1 MQKVYQFCL
10 VFIFTY
16 KAFANDKKERSSVSV
31 FSTKRFGSLGFYL
44 YLCTKFRQKM
54 KKSVIALLAM
64 TFTALTAN
72 GQASKTVSLKVIE
85 TSDVHGHFFPYDF
98 MEKKP
103 IKGTLVRASS
113 YINKQR
119 QQYGDRL
126 LLIDNGDILQGQ
138 PCVYWSN
145 YVMPENENLA
155 AKVINY
161 MKYDAETVG
170 NHDVEP
176 GQKVYDKWIRE
187 VRCPLLGANIV
198 KARATSMTS
207 TASKASKEDIYE
219 GLKPYSVHYKDGV
232 KIVVIG
238 MLTPAIPNWLN
249 KSIWK
254 GIEFE
259 EMVSCAKKWMKFIRE
274 TEKPDL
280 VFGLFHSGLNGGIK
294 TDDYEENATEAVARE
309 VPGFDIIFFGHDH
322 QVHNEWVTN
331 VEGQRVL
338 CIDPSCYVK
347 NVAEAQI
354 ELTYEKGHLTKKEI
368 KGEIV
373 SVLDEEIDQQM
384 LTHFQP
390 TIDQVKAYVDRKIGR
405 FEHPIYTRES
415 FFGNSAFTDLIH
427 NLQLQISKANV
438 SFNAPLSFNTVIQA
452 GDVTQGDMFKLYRF
466 ENLLFVLRMTGEEIR
481 KHLEFSYDMWTN
493 TMTSPE
499 EHALRLNDASKE
511 DQQRTGFQ
519 YYTFNFDSAA
529 GIDYEVD
536 LTKPDGEKV
545 KILSMSDGTPFDEKK
560 WYKVVMNSY
569 RANGGG
575 ELLTRGAG
583 IPKDSLEG
591 RVLFHTDL
599 DQRHYLTEEI
609 QRMGTIDPQPNHNW
623 KFTPEAWV
631 QPALARDRKQL
642 FGE

>member
-1 MQKVYQFCL
+1 M
-10 VFIFTY
+10 T
-16 KAFANDKKERSSVSV
+16 
-31 FSTKRFGSLGFYL
+31 
-44 YLCTKFRQKM
+44 
-54 KKSVIALLAM
+54 LA
-64 TFTALTAN
+64 
-72 GQASKTVSLKVIE
+72 ASAQPATKTVHLKIIE

-103 IKGTLVRASS
+103 IKGTLVRANY
-113 YINKQR
+113 YIKKER
-119 QQYGDRL
+119 AKYGDNL

-145 YVMPENENLA
+145 YVMPEDENLA
-155 AKVINY
+155 ATVINY

-176 GQKVYDKWIRE
+176 GHKVYDKWIRE
-187 VRCPLLGANIV
+187 VRCPLIGANIV
-198 KARATSMTS
+198 K
-207 TASKASKEDIYE
+207 EDFKDGPANPESVYT
-219 GLKPYSVHYKDGV
+219 GLKPYSVHYMDGV
-232 KIVVIG
+232 KICIIG

-254 GIEFE
+254 GMAFE
-259 EMVSCAKKWMKFIRE
+259 EMVSCAKKWVKYIQDV
-274 TEKPDL
+274 EKPDL
-280 VFGLFHSGLNGGIK
+280 LFGLFHSGLNGGIK
-294 TDDYEENATEAVARE
+294 TDEYEEDATESVARE

-322 QVHNEWVTN
+322 QVHNEWITN
-331 VEGQRVL
+331 CEGQRVL

-347 NVAEAQI
+347 NVAEAEI
-354 ELTYEKGHLTKKEI
+354 SLTYKNGKLTKKDI
-368 KGEIV
+368 SGKIV
-373 SVLDEEIDQQM
+373 SVLDEEADQEM

-390 TIDQVKAYVDRKIGR
+390 TIEKVKQYVGRKIGR
-405 FEHPIYTRES
+405 FESPIYTRES

-427 NLQLQISKANV
+427 NLQMQISKADI
-438 SFNAPLSFNTVIQA
+438 SFNAPLAFNTVIKA

-493 TMTSPE
+493 TMTSPDD
-499 EHALRLNDASKE
+499 HALRLNSAATD

-519 YYTFNFDSAA
+519 YYTFNFDSAC

-545 KILSMSDGTPFDEKK
+545 KILRMSNGEPFDDQK

-583 IPKDSLEG
+583 IPQDSLAH

-609 QRMGTIDPQPNHNW
+609 RRMGTVNPKPNHNW
-623 KFTPEAWV
+623 RFVPEEWV
-631 QPALARDRKQL
+631 KPALERDRKLL
-642 FGE
+642 FGK

>member
-1 MQKVYQFCL
+1 MIVTTLPSQ
-10 VFIFTY
+10 
-16 KAFANDKKERSSVSV
+16 
-31 FSTKRFGSLGFYL
+31 
-44 YLCTKFRQKM
+44 
-54 KKSVIALLAM
+54 
-64 TFTALTAN
+64 
-72 GQASKTVSLKVIE
+72 GQATKTVRLKVIE

-103 IKGTLVRASS
+103 LKGTLVRANS
-113 YINKQR
+113 YISKQR
-119 QQYGDRL
+119 AAYGDNL

-155 AKVINY
+155 ASVINY
-161 MKYDAETVG
+161 MRYDAETVG
-170 NHDVEP
+170 NHDIEP
-176 GQKVYDKWIRE
+176 GHKVYDKWIRE

-198 KARATSMTS
+198 KEEYKNGEARPSS
-207 TASKASKEDIYE
+207 IYD
-219 GLKPYSVHYKDGV
+219 GLQPYSVHYKDGV
-232 KIVVIG
+232 KICVIG

-259 EMVSCAKKWMKFIRE
+259 EMVSCAKKWVKYIQE

-280 VFGLFHSGLNGGIK
+280 LFGLFHSGLDSGIK
-294 TDDYEENATEAVARE
+294 TDEYEENATAAVARE

-322 QVHNEWVTN
+322 QVHNLWETN
-331 VEGQRVL
+331 KDGGKVL
-338 CIDPSCYVK
+338 LIDPSCYVK
-347 NVAEAQI
+347 NIAEAEI
-354 ELTYEKGHLTKKEI
+354 TLTYEKGHLTKKDI

-373 SVLDEEIDQQM
+373 SVLDEDIDQKM
-384 LTHFQP
+384 LDHFQP
-390 TIDQVKAYVDRKIGR
+390 KIDEIKQYVDRKIGR
-405 FEHPIYTRES
+405 FENPIYTRES

-427 NLQLQISKANV
+427 NLQLQISKADI

-452 GDVTQGDMFKLYRF
+452 GDVTQADMFKLYRF
-466 ENLLFVLRMTGEEIR
+466 ENLLFVLRMTGEEVR

-499 EHALRLNDASKE
+499 DHALRLNDESKD

-536 LTKPDGEKV
+536 LTKPDGQKV
-545 KILSMSDGTPFDEKK
+545 KIFQMSDGQPFDEKK

-583 IPKDSLEG
+583 IPKDSLES
-591 RVLFHTDL
+591 RVIFNTDL

-609 QRMGTIDPQPNHNW
+609 RKMGTVNPQPNHNW
-623 KFTPEAWV
+623 KFVPEDWAK
-631 QPALARDRKQL
+631 PALERDRILL
-642 FGE
+642 FGK

>member
-1 MQKVYQFCL
+1 
-10 VFIFTY
+10 
-16 KAFANDKKERSSVSV
+16 
-31 FSTKRFGSLGFYL
+31 
-44 YLCTKFRQKM
+44 M
-54 KKSVIALLAM
+54 KKVLLSTIILM
-64 TFTALTAN
+64 SLTCCPSA
-72 GQASKTVSLKVIE
+72 QSATKKVRLKVIE

-103 IKGTLVRASS
+103 IKGTLVRANT

-119 QQYGDRL
+119 REYGDNL

-145 YVMPENENLA
+145 YVMPEDENLA
-155 AKVINY
+155 AQVINY

-170 NHDVEP
+170 NHDIEP
-176 GQKVYDKWIRE
+176 GHKVYDKWIRE

-198 KARATSMTS
+198 KETDKNGPANPKS
-207 TASKASKEDIYE
+207 IYT

-232 KIVVIG
+232 KICIIG
-238 MLTPAIPNWLN
+238 LLTPAIPNWLN

-259 EMVSCAKKWMKFIRE
+259 EMVSCAKKWMKYIQE
-274 TEKPDL
+274 TEHPDL
-280 VFGLFHSGLNGGIK
+280 IFGLFHSGLDGGID
-294 TDDYEENATEAVARE
+294 TPEYSENATAAVARE

-322 QVHNEWVTN
+322 QVHKEWITN
-331 VEGQRVL
+331 KDGQKVL

-347 NVAEAQI
+347 NVAEAEI
-354 ELTYEKGHLTKKEI
+354 ELTYENGRLKEKDI
-368 KGEIV
+368 EGEIV
-373 SVLDEEIDQQM
+373 SVLDEEIDEQM
-384 LTHFQP
+384 LSHFQP
-390 TIDQVKAYVDRKIGR
+390 AIDKVKEYVDRKIGK
-405 FEHPIYTRES
+405 FEKPIYTRDS
-415 FFGNSAFTDLIH
+415 FFGNSSFTDLIH
-427 NLQLQISKANV
+427 NLQLQISKADI
-438 SFNAPLSFNTVIQA
+438 SFNAPLAFNSVIKA

-493 TMTSPE
+493 TMTSPDD
-499 EHALRLNDASKE
+499 HALRLNEGSKD
-511 DQQRTGFQ
+511 DQQRTGFE
-519 YYTFNFDSAA
+519 YYTFNFDSAC

-536 LTKPDGEKV
+536 LTKPNGEKV
-545 KILSMSDGTPFDEKK
+545 RILQMSDGQPFDEKK

-583 IPKDSLEG
+583 IPKDSLES
-591 RVLFHTDL
+591 RVIFHTDL

-609 QRMGTIDPQPNHNW
+609 KRMGVVDPEPNHNW
-623 KFTPEAWV
+623 KFVPEAWAK
-631 QPALARDRKQL
+631 PALERDRKLL
-642 FGE
+642 FGR

>member
-1 MQKVYQFCL
+1 M
-10 VFIFTY
+10 
-16 KAFANDKKERSSVSV
+16 
-31 FSTKRFGSLGFYL
+31 
-44 YLCTKFRQKM
+44 
-54 KKSVIALLAM
+54 LLNTNAK
-64 TFTALTAN
+64 T
-72 GQASKTVSLKVIE
+72 ASKTVRMKVIE

-103 IKGTLVRASS
+103 LKGTLVRANT

-119 QQYGDRL
+119 QQYGDNL

-138 PCVYWSN
+138 PCVYWTN
-145 YVMPENENLA
+145 YVMPEDENLA
-155 AKVINY
+155 ASVINY

-170 NHDVEP
+170 NHDIEP
-176 GQKVYDKWIRE
+176 GHKVYDKWLRE

-198 KARATSMTS
+198 KEGTTSKTS
-207 TASKASKEDIYE
+207 PACLASIYD
-219 GLKPYSVHYKDGV
+219 GLQPYSVHYKDGV
-232 KIVVIG
+232 KICIIG

-259 EMVSCAKKWMKFIRE
+259 EMVSCAKKWVKYIQE
-274 TEKPDL
+274 KEKPDL
-280 VFGLFHSGLNGGIK
+280 LFGLFHSGKDGGIS
-294 TDDYEENATEAVARE
+294 TEEYEENATAAVAYE

-322 QVHNEWVTN
+322 QVHNEWITN
-331 VEGQRVL
+331 KEGKRVL
-338 CIDPSCYVK
+338 IIDPSCYVK
-347 NVAEAQI
+347 NIAEAEI
-354 ELTYEKGHLTKKEI
+354 ELTYKKEKLTKKTI
-368 KGEIV
+368 NGEIV
-373 SVLDEEIDQQM
+373 SVLDEEIDQEM
-384 LTHFQP
+384 LAHFTPQ
-390 TIDQVKAYVDRKIGR
+390 IDAVKQYVDRRIGR
-405 FEHPIYTRES
+405 FENPIYTRDS

-427 NLQLQISKANV
+427 NLQLQISKADI
-438 SFNAPLSFNTVIQA
+438 SFNAPLSFNSVIKA

-481 KHLEFSYDMWTN
+481 KHLEFSYDMWGN

-499 EHALRLNDASKE
+499 DHALRLNDGAKE

-545 KILSMSDGTPFDEKK
+545 RILQMSNGEPFDEHK

-583 IPKDSLEG
+583 IPKDSLES
-591 RVLFHTDL
+591 RVLFHTDM

-609 QRMGTIDPQPNHNW
+609 MKMGTINPQPNNNW
-623 KFTPEAWV
+623 KFVPEEWTK
-631 QPALARDRKQL
+631 PALERDRKQL
-642 FGE
+642 FGK

>member
-1 MQKVYQFCL
+1 MNKIAIIL
-10 VFIFTY
+10 I
-16 KAFANDKKERSSVSV
+16 S
-31 FSTKRFGSLGFYL
+31 
-44 YLCTKFRQKM
+44 
-54 KKSVIALLAM
+54 ALLSVASVE
-64 TFTALTAN
+64 AKD
-72 GQASKTVSLKVIE
+72 SKTVKIKVIE

-103 IKGTLVRASS
+103 IRGTLTRANT
-113 YINKQR
+113 YIKEQR
-119 QQYGDRL
+119 KKYGEDHF

-145 YVMPENENLA
+145 YVMPENENIA
-155 AKVINY
+155 ASVINY

-170 NHDVEP
+170 NHDIEP
-176 GQKVYDKWIRE
+176 GHKVYDKWIRE

-198 KARATSMTS
+198 KDEYKNAEARP
-207 TASKASKEDIYE
+207 EHIYT

-254 GIEFE
+254 GLEFE
-259 EMVSCAKKWMKFIRE
+259 EMTSCAKKWIKYVKE

-280 VFGLFHSGLNGGIK
+280 IFGLFHSGLDGGIN
-294 TDDYEENATEAVARE
+294 TPDYEENATESVARE

-322 QVHNEWVTN
+322 QVHNMWVTN
-331 VEGQRVL
+331 KAGERVL
-338 CIDPSCYVK
+338 CVDPSCYVA
-347 NVAEAQI
+347 NVAEAEI
-354 ELTYEKGHLTKKEI
+354 TLTYKKGKLTKKDI
-368 KGEIV
+368 KGNIV
-373 SVLDEEIDQQM
+373 SVLDKKIDEQM
-384 LTHFQP
+384 MNDFQP
-390 TIDQVKAYVDRKIGR
+390 TIDKVKNYVNTKIGY
-405 FEHPIYTRES
+405 FKHPIYTRES

-427 NLQLQISKANV
+427 NLQMSISKADI
-438 SFNAPLSFNTVIQA
+438 SFNAPLAFDTTIDA
-452 GDVTQGDMFKLYRF
+452 GEVTQADMFKLYRF

-481 KHLEFSYDMWTN
+481 KHLEFSYDMWCN
-493 TMTSPE
+493 TMTSPDD
-499 EHALRLNDASKE
+499 HALRLNDDSKE

-519 YYTFNFDSAA
+519 YYTFNFDSAC
-529 GIDYEVD
+529 GIDYVVD
-536 LTKPDGEKV
+536 LTQPDGQKV
-545 KILSMSDGTPFDEKK
+545 KILQMSNGEPFEENK

-583 IPKDSLEG
+583 IPKDSLES

-609 QRMGTIDPQPNHNW
+609 KRLGTIDPQKNNNW
-623 KFTPEAWV
+623 KFVPEAWV
-631 QPALARDRKQL
+631 KPALERDRKQL
-642 FGE
+642 FGK

>member
-1 MQKVYQFCL
+1 M
-10 VFIFTY
+10 
-16 KAFANDKKERSSVSV
+16 
-31 FSTKRFGSLGFYL
+31 
-44 YLCTKFRQKM
+44 
-54 KKSVIALLAM
+54 LLNTNAK
-64 TFTALTAN
+64 T
-72 GQASKTVSLKVIE
+72 ASKTVRLKVIE

-103 IKGTLVRASS
+103 LKGTLVRANT

-119 QQYGDRL
+119 QQYGDNL

-138 PCVYWSN
+138 PCVYWTN
-145 YVMPENENLA
+145 YVMPEDENLA
-155 AKVINY
+155 ASVINY

-170 NHDVEP
+170 NHDIEP
-176 GQKVYDKWIRE
+176 GHKVYDKWIRE

-198 KARATSMTS
+198 KEGTTSKTS
-207 TASKASKEDIYE
+207 PASLASIYD
-219 GLKPYSVHYKDGV
+219 GLQPYSVHYKDGV
-232 KIVVIG
+232 KICVIG

-259 EMVSCAKKWMKFIRE
+259 EMVSCAKKWVKYIQE
-274 TEKPDL
+274 KEKPDL
-280 VFGLFHSGLNGGIK
+280 LFGLFHSGKDGGIS
-294 TDDYEENATEAVARE
+294 TEEYEENATAAVAYE

-322 QVHNEWVTN
+322 QVHNEWITN
-331 VEGQRVL
+331 KEGKRVL
-338 CIDPSCYVK
+338 IIDPSCYVK
-347 NVAEAQI
+347 NIAEAEI
-354 ELTYEKGHLTKKEI
+354 ELTYKKGKLTKKTI
-368 KGEIV
+368 NGEIV
-373 SVLDEEIDQQM
+373 SVLDEEIDQEM
-384 LTHFQP
+384 LAHFTPQ
-390 TIDQVKAYVDRKIGR
+390 IDAVKQYVDRRIGR
-405 FEHPIYTRES
+405 FENPIYTHDS

-427 NLQLQISKANV
+427 NLQLQISKADI
-438 SFNAPLSFNTVIQA
+438 SFNAPLSFNSVIKA

-481 KHLEFSYDMWTN
+481 KHLEFSYDMWGN

-499 EHALRLNDASKE
+499 DHALRLNDGAKE

-545 KILSMSDGTPFDEKK
+545 RILQMSNGEPFDEHK

-583 IPKDSLEG
+583 IPKDSLES
-591 RVLFHTDL
+591 RVLFHTDM

-609 QRMGTIDPQPNHNW
+609 MKMGTINPQPNNNW
-623 KFTPEAWV
+623 KFVPEEWTK
-631 QPALARDRKQL
+631 PALERDRKQL
-642 FGE
+642 FGK